1 MKSLPAALAA
11 HIATRETTLAT
22 ALKITREDGEVFAFT
37 THDIDDLVNGVTY
50 RANPGLDVSDIMTA
64 ANAAVGN
71 LDLKTLHDGT
81 IFTTGDV
88 LGGRWRNAA
97 YTIFRYNWADLSG
110 GIDTLQSGTLG
121 EFELRQNTVVSELRD
136 LRQYLQ
142 QPVGDESSKN
152 CRARLGDSRCKVN
165 LAGSPSVFTATGSLT
180 IVTNNQVFRDA
191 NRTEAASWF
200 DEGEI
205 EFTSG
210 NNAGIRSKVKSYS
223 AAGVFTLALPLLGTV
238 VAGDAYIA
246 VAGCRKR
253 LSDCRDKFSNQLN
266 FVGEPHRKGLNNLTQ
281 SVVPNV

>member
-1 MKSLPAALAA
+1 MKTLPAALST
-11 HIATRETTLAT
+11 HVATRETTLAT
-22 ALKITREDGEVFAFT
+22 ALKITRTDGNIFGFT
-37 THDIDDLVNGVTY
+37 THDIDDIVSGVTY
-50 RANPGLDVSDIMTA
+50 RANPGLDVTDIVIA

-71 LDLKTLHDGT
+71 LELKTLHDGST
-81 IFTTGDV
+81 FTTTDV

-97 YTIFRYNWADLSG
+97 FTIFRYNWASLAAG
-110 GIDTLQSGTLG
+110 VDTLMTGTLG
-121 EFELRQNTVVSELRD
+121 EFELRQSEVVAELRD

-142 QPVGDESSKN
+142 QSVGDESSKT
-152 CRARLGDSRCKVN
+152 CRARLGDSRCKFN
-165 LAGSPSVFTATGSLT
+165 LHGSPSIFVVTGT
-180 IVTNNQVFRDA
+180 IDIVTSNQVFRDTG
-191 NRTEAASWF
+191 RTEAAAWF

-210 NNAGIRSKVKSYS
+210 NNAGIRSKLKSYS
-223 AAGVFTLALPLLGTV
+223 AAGVFTVALPLLGNV